1 MRTSSRVAKVDEMV
15 GNMVEMVEHP
25 VERVEHPVERV
36 EHPVER
42 VEHPVERV
50 DVVVFDLGNVLI
62 SWDPHP
68 AVAKAVGSDQAARF
82 LADEDFAFME
92 WNNEQDAGRSWD
104 EAEAVAVRAHPHW
117 AQAIRGYRE
126 NFPDSLVGAIADSVQ
141 ILQELHAS
149 GIRLF
154 ALTNW
159 SGELFPVARGRFD
172 FLDLFED
179 IVVSGDERVRKPD
192 PRIFEILKARIGDGT
207 TRAVFIDDNPANTK
221 AAADAGLDAI
231 LFSDTGHLRKDL
243 ALRGLPLS
251 PT

>member
-1 MRTSSRVAKVDEMV
+1 MSNSPRIPKGPEMVEVDGEMV
-15 GNMVEMVEHP
+15 GEVDGKVAGK
-25 VERVEHPVERV
+25 
-36 EHPVER
+36 
-42 VEHPVERV
+42 V

-68 AVAKAVGSDQAARF
+68 AIAKAVGSEQAALF
-82 LADEDFAFME
+82 LADEDFAFMA

-104 EAEAVAVRAHPHW
+104 EAESLAVRTHPHW
-117 AQAIRGYRE
+117 ASAIRGYRAH
-126 NFPDSLVGAIADSVQ
+126 FPDSIMGEIADSVQ
-141 ILQELHAS
+141 ILRELHAC

-159 SGELFPVARGRFD
+159 SSELFPVARRRFD

-192 PRIFEILKARIGDGT
+192 PRIFEILKSRIGDGIT
-207 TRAVFIDDNPANTK
+207 GAVFIDDSPANTK

-231 LFSDTGHLRKDL
+231 LFSDTGHLRRDL